1 MMEQLSLA
9 LRNQSYGRVRL
20 GERQNDVYEAILK
33 YQPVSNRQLSNILH
47 WPINSVTGRVKE
59 LREMGMVINS
69 GTAFDEMTERTVC
82 LWAANNF

>member
-1 MMEQLSLA
+1 MEQLSLT
-9 LRNQSYGRVRL
+9 LRNESYHAVKL
-20 GERQNDVYEAILK
+20 GERQADVLSAIEK
-33 YQPVSNRQLSNILH
+33 YQPVSNLQLANILN